1 MNTVQAVRIERLY
14 DALVEIMH
22 PSIVSNG
29 LAAEL
34 AGIDAAEVD
43 RRVGTC
49 LLLCADLASAA
60 DVAASL
66 IRSGLG
72 APEAWKIASAGMAHV
87 GGRTD
92 FAPANEQERA

>member
-1 MNTVQAVRIERLY
+1 MRRLY
-14 DALVEIMH
+14 DALAEIVH

-43 RRVGTC
+43 RRVGAC
-49 LLLCADLASAA
+49 LLLCADIAGAA
-60 DVAASL
+60 DLAASL
-66 IRSGLG
+66 IRVGIG

-92 FAPANEQERA
+92 FAPANEQEPA